1 MGKKVVKNVRV
12 RKLTERECGR
22 LMDIDDEDID
32 KLIDSDISMSQLYK
46 MFGNSI
52 CVGVLTNI
60 FRTLLIEKNSE
71 IGQSDKLF

>member
-32 KLIDSDISMSQLYK
+32 KLKEVATTLINGTEFKINLFDYSSIYSYYIILIISLKLYY
-46 MFGNSI
+46 N
-52 CVGVLTNI
+52 
-60 FRTLLIEKNSE
+60 
-71 IGQSDKLF
+71 